1 MKYKK
6 ILFWILFIN
15 FYPVALYSNIIL
27 KMNDNN
33 PRTAAL
39 GATASLSGVLT
50 ENPASF
56 VSVENHYVS
65 ASNNNYLSDISV
77 MSFKYAVKINKLK
90 GTINAGYSAF
100 DSGKIR
106 RTLITGSMSFA
117 DAGSFDLSEKMFNIG
132 YSAKIDKLALG
143 INSKYITEDY
153 AGVKENSNSFD
164 AGFFYDFD
172 FMGDALS
179 VSGMIKNIGN
189 SFSFDREKYK
199 VPLTYRMGLSSES
212 DFFASDFYIK
222 FCVEAV
228 YDKENDFDGA
238 AGCEINYNR
247 IIFFRA
253 GYNSVQNAGTGFSAG
268 VGLRYKGFDF
278 DYAWVPYSNLGDAHY
293 IGLSYNF

>member
-1 MKYKK
+1 MNYKK
-6 ILFWILFIN
+6 LLYLILLINLF
-15 FYPVALYSNIIL
+15 PADVYSNIIL
-27 KMNDNN
+27 KLNENN

-39 GATASLSGVLT
+39 GATASLSGVLS

-56 VSVENHYVS
+56 VAVENNFVS
-65 ASNNNYLSDISV
+65 AANNNYLSDISV
-77 MSFKYAVKINKLK
+77 MTFKYAVKIKKIK

-106 RTLITGSMSFA
+106 KTLITGSISFA
-117 DAGSFDLSEKMFNIG
+117 DAGSFDLTEKMFNLG
-132 YSAKIDKLALG
+132 YSVKIDKLSLG
-143 INSKYITEDY
+143 INSKYITADY
-153 AGVKENSNSFD
+153 AGIKENSNAFD
-164 AGFFYDFD
+164 AGFFYDFE

-212 DFFASDFYIK
+212 DFLAEDCYIK
-222 FCVEAV
+222 FCAEAV

-247 IIFFRA
+247 TIFLRA
-253 GYNSVQNAGTGFSAG
+253 GYNSVQDAGTGFSTG